1 MKNTKIFGIFLAGGV
16 GKRLWP
22 LSMSNFSKSLL
33 KDRAGNTL
41 LKLAIDSLRPDL
53 SKKGVIIV
61 TDKSKEKML
70 KKALKKTPYKK
81 IIKEPFPMDTASA
94 IGVGVIGLKDSDVV
108 VSMPTDHVIT
118 NRQAFRKAVK
128 AATSFL
134 SKKPDA
140 IICLGTKPAYPTTS
154 YGYIEKGKRINTNI
168 IKISKFTEKPSLKK
182 SLRFNRT
189 RRYLWNSGIFV
200 FTAKAYLES
209 LKKHAPSLYKPLIKC
224 KNRRLSIDKMYG
236 MIKKISVDYL
246 ILEKA
251 KNIYVCESKFRWIDI
266 GCWNSVKEILG
277 KDRNNNSV
285 KGNCQIHNVKNSLI
299 YNVTDKKIIVSGM
312 TNAVVVC
319 SDQGILVADKKSS
332 EALKEI
338 IR

>member
-53 SKKGVIIV
+53 SKKGVIVV

-81 IIKEPFPMDTASA
+81 IIKEPFPKDTASA
-94 IGVGVIGLKDSDVV
+94 IGVGVIGLKDSDIV

-189 RRYLWNSGIFV
+189 RRYL
-200 FTAKAYLES
+200 
-209 LKKHAPSLYKPLIKC
+209 
-224 KNRRLSIDKMYG
+224 
-236 MIKKISVDYL
+236 
-246 ILEKA
+246 
-251 KNIYVCESKFRWIDI
+251 
-266 GCWNSVKEILG
+266 
-277 KDRNNNSV
+277 
-285 KGNCQIHNVKNSLI
+285 
-299 YNVTDKKIIVSGM
+299 
-312 TNAVVVC
+312 
-319 SDQGILVADKKSS
+319 
-332 EALKEI
+332 
-338 IR
+338 